1 MAADDRR
8 NGDSTNHNR
17 RDPKKP
23 RLSEFLTES
32 DIRSEFA
39 HHHTGVARVNNGSF
53 GCCPSSVL
61 DAQREWQLRFLR
73 QPDEFYFNGLRRGL
87 LASRTVISDLIN
99 ADDVD
104 EVSLVDNATTA
115 AAIVLQRVGRCFS
128 EGRYQKEDTVVMFHC
143 AFQSVKKSIQAYVT
157 RVGGSTVEVR
167 LPFPVSSNDEIV
179 SAFREGL
186 KKGRANGRTVRLAI
200 IDHIT
205 SMPCVLMPVRE
216 LVKVCR
222 EEGVEEVFVDAA
234 HAIGS
239 VKVDVKEIGADYY
252 VSNLHKWFF
261 CPPSIAF
268 FYCKKRGSELDVH
281 HPVVSHEFGNGLAI
295 ESAWI
300 GTRDYSSQL
309 VVPSVM
315 EFVSRFEGGID
326 GIMER
331 NHDEAVKMGLMLC
344 NAWGTNLGSPPE
356 MCVGMVMIG
365 LPSKLCVESDEDAVK
380 LRSYLRVHRSV
391 EVPVYFLGLRDGEEG
406 VKDKDSGVITAYVR
420 ISRQVYNETEDYER
434 LRDAI
439 TELVKDQRTC
449 QNLPPFDIFRCNN
462 KALEEEEPEP
472 LAKVPEVTLLLM
484 SLWWSG
490 VQWKK
495 RLTLRRLFNV
505 FLTTEKPIRLL
516 NFVSEEQLE
525 ESKKERGERVEDGTF
540 QRDRALY
547 EILKENKDKKDA
559 EFNERFKHRPPKALD
574 EDETE
579 FLDKLE
585 MSKKE
590 YEQQLAD
597 EDEQQIRSFQAAVA
611 ARSATPQEPEEA
623 ALPPPA
629 PPTKEPKTTG
639 KRNSATRP
647 FNTIIRVKPQPKKLK
662 ATEEEK
668 KEISG
673 PPEPLQTGLA
683 LVSYSDESEDDD

>member
-8 NGDSTNHNR
+8 NGDSSNHNH

-39 HHHTGVARVNNGSF
+39 HHQTGVARINNGSF

-87 LASRTVISDLIN
+87 LASRAVIGDLIN
-99 ADDVD
+99 AEDVD

-128 EGRYQKEDTVVMFHC
+128 EGRYRKEDTVVMFHC
-143 AFQSVKKSIQAYVT
+143 AFQSVKKSIHAYVS

-167 LPFPVSSNDEIV
+167 LPFPVNSKEEIV

-186 KKGRANGRTVRLAI
+186 ERGRANGRTVRLAI

-268 FYCKKRGSELDVH
+268 FYCKKRGSESDVH

-315 EFVSRFEGGID
+315 EFVNRFEGGID
-326 GIMER
+326 GIMKR
-331 NHDEAVKMGLMLC
+331 NHDEAVRMGLMLC

-365 LPSKLCVESDEDAVK
+365 LPSKLCVESDDDATK

-406 VKDKDSGVITAYVR
+406 VKDKDSGIITAYVR
-420 ISRQVYNETEDYER
+420 ISHQIYNETEDYER

-439 TELVKDQRTC
+439 TELVKDQMTC
-449 QNLPPFDIFRCNN
+449 QNLPP
-462 KALEEEEPEP
+462 
-472 LAKVPEVTLLLM
+472 V
-484 SLWWSG
+484 
-490 VQWKK
+490 
-495 RLTLRRLFNV
+495 
-505 FLTTEKPIRLL
+505 
-516 NFVSEEQLE
+516 
-525 ESKKERGERVEDGTF
+525 
-540 QRDRALY
+540 
-547 EILKENKDKKDA
+547 
-559 EFNERFKHRPPKALD
+559 
-574 EDETE
+574 
-579 FLDKLE
+579 
-585 MSKKE
+585 
-590 YEQQLAD
+590 
-597 EDEQQIRSFQAAVA
+597 
-611 ARSATPQEPEEA
+611 
-623 ALPPPA
+623 
-629 PPTKEPKTTG
+629 
-639 KRNSATRP
+639 
-647 FNTIIRVKPQPKKLK
+647 
-662 ATEEEK
+662 
-668 KEISG
+668 
-673 PPEPLQTGLA
+673 
-683 LVSYSDESEDDD
+683 